1 MTIENIIYGKKDV
14 TIVTELGSYPLDSDV
29 FVLSRIKKGDEIDD
43 SFLAEILIESENVS
57 CKKYLYEQI
66 DRYSKTKKGYYDKL
80 RSKGFSKNS
89 AELAIKHAAERGYID
104 DNRFAERFYEK
115 YRGKKGITRIKNE
128 LSAKGI
134 DKTVLSFL
142 DEETENVEE
151 VLKLAEKFM
160 KRREKTPDEKVKLLR
175 HLSAKGFSFDVS
187 KRAADEIFRSLD

>member
-1 MTIENIIYGKKDV
+1 MTIENIIYGKKNV
-14 TIVTELGSYPLDSDV
+14 TIITELGSYPLDSDV

-104 DNRFAERFYEK
+104 DKRFAERFYEK

-128 LSAKGI
+128 LRTKGI